1 MMSAGA
7 RDMRGRK
14 QSRILGNMMISL
26 DEKVLTCHEASVIPL
41 HLQGEVAIIIF
52 CLQVFADEFTW
63 RKPLQK
69 HI

>member
-14 QSRILGNMMISL
+14 QSRILGNMISL
-26 DEKVLTCHEASVIPL
+26 DEKFLTCHEASVIPL

-63 RKPLQK
+63 RKPLQI